1 MQKNVMERLNEAI
14 RRTNSR
20 VVAGLDPVLSEIPDC
35 EEYRKLTDRG
45 VLMRGV
51 LMETYC
57 HDYIKAI
64 ADTVPAIK
72 INSAFFEAEGLTLEY
87 FEVAEMAA
95 KAGMIVI
102 GDLKRADI
110 GSTSGAYAKAYL
122 KADSPFS
129 IITVNPYF
137 GTDGVMP
144 FIELANQ
151 NEKGV
156 FVLVKTSNQSSIEI
170 QDLILRD
177 QRKVHEAVA
186 DMVKHWGNI
195 SNPTEDGYNNVG
207 AVVGATHPDDA
218 RRLRQRMPNT
228 FFLVPGYGAQGA
240 TAEDVV
246 VNFDKNGLGAI
257 VNSSRG
263 LMNAYKH
270 PRWKDQF
277 SEENWAEA
285 TTAEAKRM
293 TEEINKALHIL

>member
-1 MQKNVMERLNEAI
+1 M
-14 RRTNSR
+14 
-20 VVAGLDPVLSEIPDC
+20 
-35 EEYRKLTDRG
+35 
-45 VLMRGV
+45 
-51 LMETYC
+51 
-57 HDYIKAI
+57 
-64 ADTVPAIK
+64 
-72 INSAFFEAEGLTLEY
+72 EY

-110 GSTSGAYAKAYL
+110 GSTSEAYAKAYL
-122 KADSPFS
+122 DADSPFS

-246 VNFDKNGLGAI
+246 VNFDENVVQAMSMYDCELALESI
-257 VNSSRG
+257 VQSIDSVCNVS
-263 LMNAYKH
+263 KV
-270 PRWKDQF
+270 QF
-277 SEENWAEA
+277 SVNGDTLVEFADGTTIDHIYEA
-285 TTAEAKRM
+285 G
-293 TEEINKALHIL
+293 